1 MSIKNQKEM
10 SHYLRIALIILVPV
24 AAILLFCS
32 IFVFSIKSVT
42 LSGVPE
48 EGYTLVRY
56 TDHVEETLS
65 AKVERGNS
73 LASSKISWKSSDPEV
88 AEVSE
93 DGVVTG
99 KNPGTVVITAKAK
112 GNPFVKAQVKI
123 TVIQKAL
130 SMQIAFPE
138 EIPSNEYYHLLHTG
152 DQLPE
157 MRARPPQHNFGNQQD
172 RHAAHEDALH
182 LALHFGVDDKRHDGD
197 KRNQHRDQIN
207 FPVLCGGEACF
218 RQLAW

>member
-32 IFVFSIKSVT
+32 IFVFSIRSVT

-65 AKVERGNS
+65 AKVERSNS

-112 GNPFVKAQVKI
+112 GNPFAKAQVKV

-138 EIPSNEYYHLLHTG
+138 EIPSNEYYHLLHKADDTC
-152 DQLPE
+152 PCI
-157 MRARPPQHNFGNQQD
+157 RY
-172 RHAAHEDALH
+172 H
-182 LALHFGVDDKRHDGD
+182 LYK
-197 KRNQHRDQIN
+197 
-207 FPVLCGGEACF
+207 
-218 RQLAW
+218 